1 MESNVMSAPREP
13 GARDREGKAMSSNLA
28 DEVAKTAAQ
37 SARTSGSVP
46 VQVLSLAI
54 QLIAAWRATK
64 DNDYEKAAKNA
75 ADLNTIYKDD
85 PVTGVGAKLGPI
97 QTRQLKGLLKDEGI
111 KCFPL
116 ARGIVGVHQSDLKRA
131 RELAENVGIKLPEL
145 KLSREQLEEA
155 VPEALQVVKEAAE
168 KAASLGGEAVGVA
181 TKVAEKTVAAPVAA
195 AAEAVGAAAKTIA
208 NDIAGRDGVN
218 EPGVKV
224 LSEWD
229 ADERP
234 GAAAT
239 IPGYPAEEPDEA
251 EGGYS
256 FSCGYLAGA
265 AGRLAGAIAAGQA
278 PELGGLEQKEPSR

>member
-1 MESNVMSAPREP
+1 
-13 GARDREGKAMSSNLA
+13 MSSNLA

-46 VQVLSLAI
+46 VQVLSLTI

-64 DNDYEKAAKNA
+64 DDDYEKAAKSA

-85 PVTGVGAKLGPI
+85 SVTGVGAKLGPI
-97 QTRQLKGLLKDEGI
+97 QTRQLKGLLKEEGI
-111 KCFPL
+111 KYFPL
-116 ARGIVGVHQSDLKRA
+116 ARGILGVHQSDLARA
-131 RELAENVGIKLPEL
+131 RELARGVGIKLPEL
-145 KLSREQLEEA
+145 KLSREQLEGA
-155 VPEALQVVKEAAE
+155 VPEALQVVKAAAE
-168 KAASLGGEAVGVA
+168 RAASLGGEAVGA
-181 TKVAEKTVAAPVAA
+181 AAKVAEKTVAQPVAEV
-195 AAEAVGAAAKTIA
+195 AEAVKESAKTVV
-208 NDIAGRDGVN
+208 NDVAGRDGAN
-218 EPGVKV
+218 EPGVKI

-229 ADERP
+229 PAEKE
-234 GAAAT
+234 GGEGG
-239 IPGYPAEEPDEA
+239 IPGYPTEEPDEA

>member
-1 MESNVMSAPREP
+1 
-13 GARDREGKAMSSNLA
+13 MSSNLA

-46 VQVLSLAI
+46 VQVLSLTI

-85 PVTGVGAKLGPI
+85 PVTGVGAKMGPI
-97 QTRQLKGLLKDEGI
+97 QTRQLKGMLKDEGI
-111 KCFPL
+111 KYFSL
-116 ARGIVGVHQSDLKRA
+116 AHGIVGVHQSDLKRA

-145 KLSREQLEEA
+145 KLTREQLEEA
-155 VPEALQVVKEAAE
+155 VPEALQVVRDAAE
-168 KAASLGGEAVGVA
+168 KAAELGGEAVGVA
-181 TKVAEKTVAAPVAA
+181 AKVAEKTVARPVA
-195 AAEAVGAAAKTIA
+195 EVTEVVKESAK
-208 NDIAGRDGVN
+208 DIVNGITGRDGVN

-229 ADERP
+229 PEER
-234 GAAAT
+234 GEAG
-239 IPGYPAEEPDEA
+239 IPGYPSEEPDEA

-256 FSCGYLAGA
+256 FSCGYLSGA

>member
-1 MESNVMSAPREP
+1 MRAARES

-28 DEVAKTAAQ
+28 DEVAKSAAQ
-37 SARTSGSVP
+37 TARTSGSVP

-64 DNDYEKAAKNA
+64 DNDYEKAAKSA

-85 PVTGVGAKLGPI
+85 PVTGVCAKLGPI
-97 QTRQLKGLLKDEGI
+97 QTRQLEDLLKEEGI
-111 KCFPL
+111 KCSPL
-116 ARGIVGVHQSDLKRA
+116 ARGLLGVHRSDLERA
-131 RELAENVGIKLPEL
+131 RELAEGVGIKLPEL
-145 KLSREQLEEA
+145 KFSREQLEEA
-155 VPEALQVVKEAAE
+155 VPEALQMVKKAAE
-168 KAASLGGEAVGVA
+168 KAESLGS
-181 TKVAEKTVAAPVAA
+181 
-195 AAEAVGAAAKTIA
+195 EAVGAAAKCVEKTVSQPVAVAAEAVKVSVKVVA

-224 LSEWD
+224 LSEWNP
-229 ADERP
+229 AEKAEAV
-234 GAAAT
+234 GT

-265 AGRLAGAIAAGQA
+265 AGRVAGAIAAGQA